1 MSVQIVKDC
10 GRSTIKLEIR
20 DILFVRSIKKNTGK
34 YNELIT
40 TTTDTLRRKYLT
52 HTRVFPQDEV
62 PKLINLCSVIGRSRQ
77 LLAGVGIIAILGGMQ
92 FAQKCLQ

>member
-10 GRSTIKLEIR
+10 GQSTIKLEIR

-40 TTTDTLRRKYLT
+40 TTTERMYIT
-52 HTRVFPQDEV
+52 P
-62 PKLINLCSVIGRSRQ
+62 
-77 LLAGVGIIAILGGMQ
+77 
-92 FAQKCLQ
+92 

>member
-1 MSVQIVKDC
+1 MSVQSVKDC

-40 TTTDTLRRKYLT
+40 TTTERLYIT
-52 HTRVFPQDEV
+52 P
-62 PKLINLCSVIGRSRQ
+62 
-77 LLAGVGIIAILGGMQ
+77 
-92 FAQKCLQ
+92 